1 VSVAY
6 RFGSFEL
13 QPIQRRLFA
22 DGEAVAL
29 GARAFDV
36 LLTLVERAGELV
48 TKQALLDS
56 AWPGL
61 VVEEN
66 NLQVQIGTL
75 RKLLGAQAIATIPGR
90 GYRFALALESARFQ
104 LAVRWLG
111 WSATWAPPAEHRRDW
126 LAEARRAAA

>member
-1 VSVAY
+1 Y

-36 LLTLVERAGELV
+36 LLALVERAGELV

-90 GYRFALALESARFQ
+90 GYRFALALESADVVT
-104 LAVRWLG
+104 AVR
-111 WSATWAPPAEHRRDW
+111 APAPAIEEEA
-126 LAEARRAAA
+126 AEGPAPEPPTL